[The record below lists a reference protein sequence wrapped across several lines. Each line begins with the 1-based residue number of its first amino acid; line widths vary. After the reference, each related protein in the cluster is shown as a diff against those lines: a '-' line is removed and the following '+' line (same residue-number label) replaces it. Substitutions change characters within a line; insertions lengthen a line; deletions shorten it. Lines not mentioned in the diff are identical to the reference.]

1 MFEHLTDLARLIRL
15 FCSLNKQQRGDILRI
30 SEAYAQSAK

>member
-1 MFEHLTDLARLIRL
+1 MFSNLTDLVRLIRL
-15 FCSLNKQQRGDILRI
+15 YCSLSKRQRGDILRI

>member
-1 MFEHLTDLARLIRL
+1 MFGNLTDLVRLIRL
-15 FCSLNKQQRGDILRI
+15 YCSLSKQQRRDILRI